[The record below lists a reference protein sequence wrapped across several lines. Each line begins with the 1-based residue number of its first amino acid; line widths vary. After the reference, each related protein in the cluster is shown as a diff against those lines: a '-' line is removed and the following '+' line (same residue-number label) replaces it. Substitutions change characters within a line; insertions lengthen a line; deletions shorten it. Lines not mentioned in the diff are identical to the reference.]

1 MAKVLGETARYVTEQ
16 SIKRFQKQFV
26 IMFLV
31 CYFLALGLGYLLG
44 LRKHPYPLII
54 ILIFI
59 VTIPVIVRL
68 TNRII
73 EKLERE
79 KISFRKGATGEALI
93 GYILEGFPD
102 DYRVIHDLTTSF
114 GNIDHVVVGPSG
126 TYVIDTKNWKG
137 VVTADGNGELLL
149 NGKPTQ
155 KPEARNLSRT
165 IMSIKEKIKVLSPVD
180 LYIQGVLAFPS
191 AWVDA
196 KWGTTGYVHCVKD
209 EQLYDYIV
217 ESKKGEKLT
226 QKEIESISQAFLA
239 LARMDKGFAP
249 NSK

>member
-16 SIKRFQKQFV
+16 SIKKSQKQFV
-26 IMFLV
+26 IMFLTF
-31 CYFLALGLGYLLG
+31 YFLAFGMGYLSG
-44 LRKHPYPLII
+44 LKKHPYPLIM

-59 VTIPVIVRL
+59 VAVPVIVRL

-79 KISFRKGATGEALI
+79 KISFRKGATGEALV
-93 GYILEGFPD
+93 GYVLEGFPD
-102 DYRVIHDLTTSF
+102 DYRVIHDLTTPF

-155 KPEARNLSRT
+155 KPEARNLFRT
-165 IMSIKEKIKVLSPVD
+165 IMSIKEKIKVLSAAD
-180 LYIQGVLAFPS
+180 FYIKGVLAFPS

-196 KWGTTGYVHCVKD
+196 KWGATGSVHCVKD

-217 ESKKGEKLT
+217 ESKKGERLT

-239 LARMDKGFAP
+239 LARMDKGFSP